1 MARPLYPAVHYLLSN
16 CEQPAICLLDMLA
29 AVIYLSIRKAIM
41 TCRVARSYQTRPST
55 PCEKG
60 GGAMDFSSL
69 YFTKEIQDYLQSFE
83 NLLSALSA
91 PNTASRIS
99 MEEREMLGY
108 SVAELQKVL
117 VVWDKQ

>member
-1 MARPLYPAVHYLLSN
+1 
-16 CEQPAICLLDMLA
+16 
-29 AVIYLSIRKAIM
+29 
-41 TCRVARSYQTRPST
+41 
-55 PCEKG
+55 
-60 GGAMDFSSL
+60 MDFSSL